1 MNKLY
6 VVAGSRNIT
15 NGLVEYANVGM
26 TYKDRPTEERLK
38 DVDYNR
44 KKGGGNWVYLGEW
57 ELGDHE
63 DREVHKILESK
74 GFPKDPENTGN
85 TEEFRFNR
93 SKEEIHEIIS
103 ESVMEVKHGVSSR
116 LNDFGMRPAQ
126 QECHDAVLKAFSDGH
141 RQFLIGAIMRFGKT
155 FVSYQIMKSLG
166 SNLTIVATY
175 KTNDVVKAW
184 KDEINNHVNFI
195 DYRFVNIKD
204 CTPEDFKSNQKT
216 VVFVSVPY
224 LLNDTGA
231 RDKNWIYDLNPD
243 LLIVDEQHY
252 GSNTIPFKKIVER
265 FNPKKRI
272 DLSGTPYKAYLRG
285 SYPEECIYRWDKLPI
300 KMNLFSIDLA
310 KDVVENLESAGF
322 IEEDGF
328 NINKFFSAGD
338 NGFIFHADVEAAM
351 KKIFGINPFE
361 RNKHLFSPICIRE
374 IEDKKCLDH
383 ILLRLENVSSAI
395 AMEKMLESM
404 LPEYTIIRAAGQD
417 SGAIKKADQLQSLI
431 SRSTKSITI
440 TVGRFETGITI
451 PRWGSVFAL
460 HGGSS
465 PESYFQTAYRASSE
479 CNEGDRNKKCFYV
492 FDFDPSRCFEVL
504 YVSRAISKK
513 SGESLSSSFDDF
525 FDCANVYAVE
535 NNKFAPIDAQEVI
548 KHFENVLSKRDP
560 ASEIR
565 SEYGMNNLRLS
576 GKSIMALTDISASK
590 AKHISIAMTKND
602 LPKGKIKK
610 RAATVGLNSEQKETI
625 NKLIEKM
632 KTVCSRIP
640 IVIITKDYVDLSSL
654 LEDTDNNDYFKEV
667 TGVYLSDYAE
677 MIETGA
683 LGYEWQ
689 DRAIIRIH
697 NITNAIKPEVY

>member
-184 KDEINNHVNFI
+184 KDEINNHVDFI

-252 GSNTIPFKKIVER
+252 GSNTIPFKKIVE
-265 FNPKKRI
+265 
-272 DLSGTPYKAYLRG
+272 D
-285 SYPEECIYRWDKLPI
+285 
-300 KMNLFSIDLA
+300 
-310 KDVVENLESAGF
+310 
-322 IEEDGF
+322 DGF